1 MMAAI
6 TRRDNEGQLIAP
18 EQAITAVEA
27 LRAYTRGGAI
37 ASGDEANRGTIE
49 IGKWADLAVLSGD
62 PVTAAAETL
71 PDIHVEMTL
80 LAGRV
85 VYER

>member
-1 MMAAI
+1 MAAI

-18 EQAITAVEA
+18 EQAITAGEA
-27 LRAYTRGGAI
+27 LRAYTLGGAI
-37 ASGDEANRGTIE
+37 ASGDETNRGTIE
-49 IGKWADLAVLSGD
+49 TGKWADLAVLSGD
-62 PVTAAAETL
+62 PLTSAAETL
-71 PDIHVEMTL
+71 PDVHVVLTL